1 MVKNSGINQPT
12 DMVRLG
18 RLTDSEQPKNSIVF
32 NASDKKIRDIKHS
45 GLYISP
51 IRNASASNLLAYDS
65 ITNEVIDIGGK
76 QLKIDDLQ
84 VKNFEALN
92 MKILNEERVY
102 TPMLQIGEGCSNK
115 ENVGLDMHGMTILND
130 KSTGKLCV
138 NENTKFS
145 GSVEAT
151 QFIGDGG
158 LLSNV
163 QYDLNIDIGDVVENL
178 HVVGELKADG
188 GLLSNITVSQ
198 ITDFSGYSPT
208 FSEMHVDKDVKCGRS
223 MYINNR
229 IHSKGNINS
238 DGNVIASAF
247 YGDGT
252 KLTGVSTV
260 SDLEKTNSVV
270 SYLEKQIPRFQ
281 PLEKAK
287 TKLDEAI
294 NKTKT
299 ELNKQVTRFE
309 PIETTLTT
317 LTSRISNVEPKLVH
331 VENQIPRIKDCESKI
346 SDLRKEVQTLP
357 ELDTIKKQIIS
368 INEQIPIIHETKRA
382 LPIAQSNETKIKQI
396 ENKIGKLS
404 EINEIK
410 QTLTKFKHVYGQLE
424 RFNPLEQR
432 MSLCEESIE
441 KTIDLPNIRTRLSVL
456 ENAPLEG
463 DGCLISNVGLT
474 HILSCQNDSEVPLV
488 IRNDITA
495 NKIVTQGVSQVTS
508 RLGEIKSISMGS
520 LAELNVYTKA
530 NNGTTAGN
538 PGGIV
543 FRTRGIDGKM
553 DARMTLDGN
562 GKLALGTHKSEM
574 SSILTLESKTS
585 GFLPP
590 RMSREDMENIK
601 NPVPGLMV
609 YDAENDA
616 LCVYKK
622 SGWTE
627 IK

>member
-32 NASDKKIRDIKHS
+32 NASDSKIRDIKHS

-65 ITNEVIDIGGK
+65 ITKEIVDIGGK

-92 MKILNEERVY
+92 MKILNEEHVY
-102 TPMLQIGEGCSNK
+102 TPILYVGEGCLNT
-115 ENVGLDMHGMTILND
+115 ENVGLDIHGIKITND
-130 KSTGKLCV
+130 KTIGKLRV
-138 NENTKFS
+138 SENTIFD
-145 GSVEAT
+145 GSIEAS

-163 QYDLNIDIGDVVENL
+163 QYDLNVDIGDVVENL

-188 GLLSNITVSQ
+188 GLLSNITVDQ
-198 ITDFSGYSPT
+198 ITDFNGYSPN
-208 FSEMHVDKDVKCGRS
+208 FSEIKTDKDIISGRS
-223 MYINNR
+223 VYANNR

-238 DGNVIASAF
+238 DGNVVASAF

-252 KLTGVSTV
+252 KLTGISMAT
-260 SDLEKTNSVV
+260 DLEKTNSRV
-270 SYLEKQIPRFQ
+270 SHLENQIPRFQ
-281 PLEKAK
+281 PLEHAK
-287 TKLDEAI
+287 SKLDEAVK
-294 NKTKT
+294 KTQDD
-299 ELNKQVTRFE
+299 LDKQVFRFE
-309 PIETTLTT
+309 PIEKSINLIN
-317 LTSRISNVEPKLVH
+317 SRISSVEPKITY
-331 VENQIPRIKDCESKI
+331 VENQIPRIKVCESEI

-357 ELDTIKKQIIS
+357 ELDTIKKQINY
-368 INEQIPIIHETKRA
+368 INEQIPIIHETKRVV
-382 LPIAQSNETKIKQI
+382 PIAHSNETKIKNI
-396 ENKIGKLS
+396 ENKIGKLY
-404 EINEIK
+404 EIDEIK
-410 QTLTKFKHVYGQLE
+410 KTLSKFKHVYGQLE
-424 RFNPLEQR
+424 RFDPLEKR
-432 MSLCEESIE
+432 MNLCEESIE
-441 KTIDLPNIRTRLSVL
+441 KTVDLPDIRTRLSVL
-456 ENAPLEG
+456 ENAPLQG
-463 DGCLISNVGLT
+463 DGSLISNVGLT
-474 HILSCQNDSEVPLV
+474 HILSCQNDSELPLV
-488 IRNDITA
+488 IRNDVTA
-495 NKIVTQGVSQVTS
+495 NKIVTQGVSQLTS

-520 LAELNVYTKA
+520 LAEINVYTKS

-543 FRTRGIDGKM
+543 FRTKGIDGKM
-553 DARMTLDGN
+553 DARMTLDAN

-574 SSILTLESKTS
+574 SSILTLESNTC

-590 RMSREDMENIK
+590 RMSREEMENIK

-609 YDAENDA
+609 YDVENDT